1 MNTAVLEYTLI
12 LHFQNLTAIATDPE
26 VIDSLEVGTTM
37 SDANMH

>member
-12 LHFQNLTAIATDPE
+12 LHLQNLIAVATDPE
-26 VIDSLEVGTTM
+26 MIDSTEVGTTM